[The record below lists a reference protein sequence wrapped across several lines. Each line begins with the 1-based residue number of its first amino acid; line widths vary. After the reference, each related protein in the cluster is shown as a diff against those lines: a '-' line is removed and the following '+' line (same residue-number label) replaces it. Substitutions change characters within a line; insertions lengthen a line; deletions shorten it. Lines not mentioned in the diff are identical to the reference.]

1 MARNTAGLLPS
12 LLASMQGLLLG
23 PSADNHHKPSLRM
36 LSFREDKQK
45 AKNSELFASFAKQ
58 CDRNCLVHTDAC
70 LVHTDVV
77 MLVLHQDKEIQ

>member
-1 MARNTAGLLPS
+1 
-12 LLASMQGLLLG
+12 
-23 PSADNHHKPSLRM
+23 M